1 MPPNILLVILDSVRA
16 RNTSLYGYERNTT
29 PFLTDFGREATV
41 YEQARAPGIHS
52 IASHASIFTG
62 LHVEEHRLTDHEA
75 KLASGNTIWEELHT
89 EHGYETGLFTP
100 NVIVTE
106 SSNLS
111 DAFETVVGPRRR
123 TEPPFPDA
131 LNPAAAG
138 GQTPTQF
145 IREAL
150 GHPHPFRS
158 IVNGIHAKIDPIDS
172 HAPEREAADIYTERF
187 LDWQSDRDGPW
198 AACIN
203 FMDAHYPYR
212 PKTEYDEWGGERLRR
227 LHDEISGP
235 LAEEFLDGRPL
246 WQLRALSNLY
256 DGCIRQIDAQLDALV
271 HTLKER
277 DCFEDTLLV
286 VTSDHGEAFGERS
299 EVDPETPLIDH
310 SWGIHEVL
318 THIPFVVKFPGQ
330 QEGTTI
336 EKPTTLTEFPELV
349 RAAMTGTWDGTEL
362 NPSEKV
368 IVSTYR
374 LPASSNVLPD
384 GCERQVRFFGPW
396 RAVYEDVGGTV
407 RKYASRG
414 DQSVTVEVQNAQTS
428 YRLSEDG
435 SDRVKQAF
443 SGIEQVE
450 IEQESGEEAIDEAVE
465 EKLENLGYLR

>member
-16 RNTSLYGYERNTT
+16 RNTSLHGYNRNTT
-29 PFLTDFGREATV
+29 PFLTEFGRKATV
-41 YEQARAPGIHS
+41 YEQAKAPSIHS
-52 IASHASIFTG
+52 IASHTSIFTG
-62 LHVEEHRLTDHEA
+62 LHVEEHQLTDHEA
-75 KLASGNTIWEELHT
+75 RLASGHTIWEDLHT

-131 LNPAAAG
+131 LNPAAAQ
-138 GQTPTQF
+138 GQTPRKF
-145 IREAL
+145 VSEAL
-150 GHPHPFRS
+150 EHPRPLRS
-158 IVNGIHAKIDPIDS
+158 IANGIHAKIDPVDS
-172 HAPEREAADIYTERF
+172 HAPQREAADIYAERF
-187 LDWQSDRDGPW
+187 LDWQSEREGPW

-212 PKTEYDEWGGERLRR
+212 PKPEYDKWGGERLRQ

-235 LAEEFLDGRPL
+235 LAEEFLGERPR
-246 WQLRALSNLY
+246 WQLQALSNLY
-256 DGCIRQIDAQLDALV
+256 DGCIRQMDAEIEALV
-271 HTLKER
+271 NALKER
-277 DCFEDTLLV
+277 GCFDDTLLV
-286 VTSDHGEAFGERS
+286 ITSDHGEAFGERS

-318 THIPFVVKFPGQ
+318 THVPLVVKFPDQ
-330 QEGTTI
+330 QEGMTI
-336 EKPTTLTEFPELV
+336 EKSATLTNFPDTV
-349 RAAMTGTWDGTEL
+349 RASTTETWDGTEL
-362 NPSEKV
+362 TSPENV

-374 LPASSNVLPD
+374 LPPSSDVLPE
-384 GCERQVRFFGPW
+384 GCERRDRFFGPW

-407 RKYASRG
+407 QKYASRG
-414 DQSVTVEVQNAQTS
+414 EQSVTVEVQNAQTS

-435 SDRVKQAF
+435 ADRVEQAF
-443 SGIEQVE
+443 SEIEQVGV
-450 IEQESGEEAIDEAVE
+450 EQESDDKAIDEAVE